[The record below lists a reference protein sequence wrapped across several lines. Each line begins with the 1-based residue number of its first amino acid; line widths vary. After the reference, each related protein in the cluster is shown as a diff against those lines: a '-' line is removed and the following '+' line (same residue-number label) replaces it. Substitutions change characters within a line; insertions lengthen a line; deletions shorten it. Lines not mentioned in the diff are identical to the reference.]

1 MKRISMT
8 AALLLLTA
16 FSALAQGSVEK
27 AILKM
32 EQDWAT
38 ALMKA
43 DTAGLDRIYAN
54 DLVYTHSSGQTD
66 DKAKYVANIKN
77 GVAKYEDVKFETQSV
92 KVYGNT
98 AVAYSTATIRVTS
111 NNQTNTNHLKLIH
124 VYVKQG
130 KDWKMVAHQSTR
142 LPQ

>member
-1 MKRISMT
+1 MT

-16 FSALAQGSVEK
+16 FSALAQGSAEK
-27 AILKM
+27 AVLKM

-38 ALMKA
+38 ALMKV
-43 DTAGLDRIYAN
+43 DTAALNQIYSD

-77 GVAKYEDVKFETQSV
+77 GVAKYEEVKFETQSV

-98 AVAYSTATIRVTS
+98 AIAYSTAKLRVLT
-111 NNQTNTNHLKLIH
+111 NNQTLNNHLKLIH

>member
-16 FSALAQGSVEK
+16 FSALAQGSAEK
-27 AILKM
+27 AVLKM

-38 ALMKA
+38 ALMKV
-43 DTAGLDRIYAN
+43 DTAALNQIYSD

-77 GVAKYEDVKFETQSV
+77 GVAKYEEVKFETQSV

-98 AVAYSTATIRVTS
+98 AIAYSTAKLRVLT
-111 NNQTNTNHLKLIH
+111 NNQTLNNHLKLIH